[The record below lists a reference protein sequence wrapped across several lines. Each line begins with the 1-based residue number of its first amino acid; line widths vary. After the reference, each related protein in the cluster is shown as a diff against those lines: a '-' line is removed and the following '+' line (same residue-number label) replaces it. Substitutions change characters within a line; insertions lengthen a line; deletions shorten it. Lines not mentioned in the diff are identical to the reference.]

1 MQIHTSGSEPG
12 RSKVGTEVVMV
23 YQFETEKEVFLNLA
37 SGLGE
42 LDRELASGTQIFRC
56 ET

>member
-12 RSKVGTEVVMV
+12 RSKVGTEVVIV
-23 YQFETEKEVFLNLA
+23 YQFETEKEVYLNLA

-42 LDRELASGTQIFRC
+42 LDRELAPGTQIFRC